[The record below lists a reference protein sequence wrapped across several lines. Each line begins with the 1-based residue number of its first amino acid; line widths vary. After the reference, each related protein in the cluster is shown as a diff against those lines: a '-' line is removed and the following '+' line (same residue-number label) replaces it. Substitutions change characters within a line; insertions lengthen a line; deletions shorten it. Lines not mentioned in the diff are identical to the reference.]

1 MDYFWVAFGGG
12 LGATLRLFVS
22 QQFIFPVGTMLVN
35 VLGSFAMGYAF
46 VYLNDRLVYPM
57 GLFVMT
63 GVIGGFTTFS
73 AFSLDVLKLWEAG
86 HTSLALCYV
95 FGSVI
100 TSILALILAAQMA
113 KIMVN

>member
-1 MDYFWVAFGGG
+1 MSELFLSRWRDFGKLSNKSFVQTKRKLLLVKVNKYMDYFWVAFGGG

-46 VYLNDRLVYPM
+46 VYLNDRLLYPM

-63 GVIGGFTTFS
+63 DFPRR
-73 AFSLDVLKLWEAG
+73 ARARRN
-86 HTSLALCYV
+86 
-95 FGSVI
+95 GS
-100 TSILALILAAQMA
+100 QFP
-113 KIMVN
+113 